1 MTHFG
6 ILCPTANGNLNP
18 MTTLGS
24 ELLHR
29 GYQVTLFGFPDAAST
44 TLASGLEFQSLAENE
59 FPLQLLMRA

>member
-6 ILCPTANGNLNP
+6 ILCPPSTGHLNP

-24 ELLHR
+24 ELVHR
-29 GYQVTLFGFPDAAST
+29 GHRVTLFGFPDAAST